1 VGFSLFSAARL
12 EAEQEIAPDSP
23 HRYVY
28 LLYRQPQTEIS
39 LPKDCPSEIKEMG
52 DRKQFD
58 FESFVELNKLEL
70 VGVNFH
76 TVRSSPLSFAKR

>member
-1 VGFSLFSAARL
+1 MERR
-12 EAEQEIAPDSP
+12 P

-28 LLYRQPQTEIS
+28 LLYRQPQAEVL
-39 LPKDCPSEIKEMG
+39 LPKDSPKEIKEMG

-58 FESFVELNKLEL
+58 FESFVEINKLEL

-76 TVRSSPLSFAKR
+76 TVSF